1 MIKLIA
7 KFLIKYNKFIK
18 FSIVGFSNLF
28 ISLAVYYVLIFLSIN
43 YQIANTVGFL
53 VATFNSYFWNK
64 LWVFKNNK
72 NKISDIIK
80 FYIVCLSSWLLST
93 VLLYIWIQKL
103 GISDKIAPIVNL
115 CITTPLNYLMNKLWV
130 FKN

>member
-80 FYIVCLSSWLLST
+80 FYIVCLLSWLLST
-93 VLLYIWIQKL
+93 ILLYIWIQKL

-115 CITTPLNYLMNKLWV
+115 FIKTPLNYLMNKLWV
-130 FKN
+130 FRN

>member
-1 MIKLIA
+1 MIKLIS

-80 FYIVCLSSWLLST
+80 FYIVCLLSWLLST
-93 VLLYIWIQKL
+93 ILLYIWIQKL

-130 FKN
+130 FRN

>member
-80 FYIVCLSSWLLST
+80 FYIVCLLSWLLST
-93 VLLYIWIQKL
+93 ILLYIWIQKL

-130 FKN
+130 FRN

>member
-1 MIKLIA
+1 MIKLIV
-7 KFLIKYNKFIK
+7 KLLIKYNKFIK

-28 ISLAVYYVLIFLSIN
+28 ISLAVYYILIFLSIN

>member
-80 FYIVCLSSWLLST
+80 FYIVCLLSWLLST
-93 VLLYIWIQKL
+93 ILLYIWIQKL

>member
-80 FYIVCLSSWLLST
+80 FYIVCLLSWLLST
-93 VLLYIWIQKL
+93 ILLYIWIQKL

-115 CITTPLNYLMNKLWV
+115 FITTPLNYLMNKLWV
-130 FKN
+130 FRN

>member
-1 MIKLIA
+1 MIKLIV
-7 KFLIKYNKFIK
+7 KLLIKYNKFIK

-28 ISLAVYYVLIFLSIN
+28 ISLAVYYILIFLSIN

-80 FYIVCLSSWLLST
+80 FYIVCLLSWLLST
-93 VLLYIWIQKL
+93 ILLYIWIQKL

-130 FKN
+130 FRN

>member
-1 MIKLIA
+1 MIKLIV
-7 KFLIKYNKFIK
+7 KLLIKYNKFIK

-28 ISLAVYYVLIFLSIN
+28 ISLAVYYILIFLSIN

-64 LWVFKNNK
+64 LCVFKNNK

>member
-1 MIKLIA
+1 VIKLIS

-80 FYIVCLSSWLLST
+80 FYIVCLLSWLLST
-93 VLLYIWIQKL
+93 ILLYIWIQKL

-130 FKN
+130 FRN

>member
-1 MIKLIA
+1 MIKLIV
-7 KFLIKYNKFIK
+7 KLLIKYNKFIK

-130 FKN
+130 FRN

>member
-1 MIKLIA
+1 VIKLIV
-7 KFLIKYNKFIK
+7 KLLIKYNKFIK

-28 ISLAVYYVLIFLSIN
+28 ISLAVYYILIFLSIN

>member
-1 MIKLIA
+1 MIKLIV
-7 KFLIKYNKFIK
+7 KLLIKYNKFIK

-28 ISLAVYYVLIFLSIN
+28 ISLAVYYILIFLSIN

-130 FKN
+130 FRN

>member
-80 FYIVCLSSWLLST
+80 FYIVCLLSWLLST
-93 VLLYIWIQKL
+93 ILLYIWIQKL

-115 CITTPLNYLMNKLWV
+115 CITTPLNYLMNKMWV
-130 FKN
+130 FRN

>member
-1 MIKLIA
+1 MIKLIV
-7 KFLIKYNKFIK
+7 KLLIKYNKFIK

-28 ISLAVYYVLIFLSIN
+28 ISLAVYYILIFLSIN

-80 FYIVCLSSWLLST
+80 FYIVCLLSWLLST
-93 VLLYIWIQKL
+93 ILLYIWIQKL